1 MTRGS
6 FSCLPFSVLDAQDD
20 TSHSRRGL
28 VQTAWS
34 YFFSPSACHPA
45 AGHNIEPFSESWDQ
59 YSLVQSPSSS
69 AMSNSSNVPFNES
82 NADFFGSWACCPC
95 KGNSHM
101 PQRCTVPMY
110 QARTLNSGH
119 QFLHVSVIY
128 VLLLPR
134 ETIRLSSLTTVTSKL
149 SESEQ

>member
-1 MTRGS
+1 
-6 FSCLPFSVLDAQDD
+6 
-20 TSHSRRGL
+20 
-28 VQTAWS
+28 
-34 YFFSPSACHPA
+34 
-45 AGHNIEPFSESWDQ
+45 
-59 YSLVQSPSSS
+59 
-69 AMSNSSNVPFNES
+69 
-82 NADFFGSWACCPC
+82 
-95 KGNSHM
+95 M

-149 SESEQ
+149 SESEQLFS